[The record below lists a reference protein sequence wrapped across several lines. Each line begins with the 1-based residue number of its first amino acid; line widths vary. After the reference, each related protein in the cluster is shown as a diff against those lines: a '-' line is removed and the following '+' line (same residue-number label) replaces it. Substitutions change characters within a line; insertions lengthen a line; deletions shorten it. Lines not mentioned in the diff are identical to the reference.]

1 LIKVYALTHPLIWLY
16 DIKESVTLGA
26 SLKRIAA
33 PAPAT
38 HPYEFAKAPSSAAR
52 ANKSP
57 ARNCR
62 TEDAM
67 VIREQREQRFSS
79 DQVRQVLDH
88 VLGDDLHAKRVASLS
103 DATLGV
109 LRSSSLA
116 VCAIGQG
123 LAAARGL
130 NPKHATKQV
139 DRLLSNPKINVDDIL
154 ARWVPY
160 IVGARTAIVVA
171 MDWTDFDADK
181 QATIMLS
188 LITDHGRATPL
199 VWLTV
204 DKRTLKDNRSLYE
217 HRVLVRLGE
226 FLPAGIKVCVV
237 ADRGFGDQK
246 LYRMLNEELCFDY
259 VIRFRGNIAVT
270 AATGE
275 TRTAAA
281 WVREN
286 GRARVLRGAEVTADR
301 YRVGTVVCVQDPDMK
316 QAWCL
321 AASSSD
327 ASAKELTDFYGRRW
341 GIECSLRDT
350 KDLRFGMGM
359 GSMHVNSP
367 DRRDRLWLINA
378 FAVVLLTLLGAAG
391 EALGFDRML
400 KTNTAKRR
408 VHSLFRQGCIL
419 YDLIPMMPEVRL
431 RTLMQRF
438 SRMLLEQPLFADVFG
453 TV

>member
-1 LIKVYALTHPLIWLY
+1 
-16 DIKESVTLGA
+16 
-26 SLKRIAA
+26 
-33 PAPAT
+33 
-38 HPYEFAKAPSSAAR
+38 
-52 ANKSP
+52 
-57 ARNCR
+57 
-62 TEDAM
+62 M
-67 VIREQREQRFSS
+67 VIREQRLSS
-79 DQVRQVLDH
+79 NQIKQVLAG
-88 VLGDDLHAKRVASLS
+88 VLGADLHAKRVASLS

-109 LRSSSLA
+109 LRSASLA

-123 LAAARGL
+123 LAAARAL

-154 ARWVPY
+154 ASWVPY
-160 IVGARTAIVVA
+160 IVGARSSIVVA
-171 MDWTDFDADK
+171 LDWTDFDADN

-217 HRVLVRLGE
+217 HRVLVRLAE
-226 FLPAGIKVCVV
+226 LLPADTKVCVV

-246 LYRMLNEELCFDY
+246 LYRVLTEELCFDY

-270 AATGE
+270 AVTGE

-281 WVREN
+281 WVPAS
-286 GRARVLRGAEVTADR
+286 GRARVLRAAAVTADR
-301 YRVGTVVCVQDPDMK
+301 YPVGTVVCVQDPDMK

-321 AASSSD
+321 AASSTD
-327 ASAKELTDFYGRRW
+327 ATAKHLIGYYGRRW
-341 GIECSLRDT
+341 GIECGLRDT

-359 GSMHVNSP
+359 GVMHVKSP
-367 DRRDRLWLINA
+367 ERRDRLWLINA

-391 EALGFDRML
+391 EALGYDRML

-408 VHSLFRQGCIL
+408 VHSLFRQGCML
-419 YDLIPMMPEVRL
+419 YDLIPTMPETRL
-431 RTLMQRF
+431 RPLTQRF
-438 SRMLLEQPLFADVFG
+438 AQMLQNQPLFADLVG
-453 TV
+453 PV

>member
-1 LIKVYALTHPLIWLY
+1 
-16 DIKESVTLGA
+16 
-26 SLKRIAA
+26 
-33 PAPAT
+33 
-38 HPYEFAKAPSSAAR
+38 
-52 ANKSP
+52 
-57 ARNCR
+57 
-62 TEDAM
+62 M
-67 VIREQREQRFSS
+67 VIREQRFSFNH
-79 DQVRQVLDH
+79 VRQVLGG
-88 VLGDDLHAKRVASLS
+88 VLDEDLHAKRVDSLCG
-103 DATLGV
+103 ATLGV
-109 LRSSSLA
+109 LRSSALA

-154 ARWVPY
+154 TRWVPY
-160 IVGARTAIVVA
+160 VVGARTAIVA
-171 MDWTDFDADK
+171 ALDWTDFDADN

-204 DKRTLKDNRSLYE
+204 DKRTLKDNRSLFE
-217 HRVLVRLGE
+217 HRVLVRLAE
-226 FLPAGIKVCVV
+226 LLPAATKVCIV

-246 LYRMLNEELCFDY
+246 LYRMLTEELCFDY

-270 AATGE
+270 ATTGE

-281 WVREN
+281 WVRAN
-286 GRARVLRGAEVTADR
+286 GRARVLRGAMVTADR
-301 YRVGTVVCVQDPDMK
+301 YPVGTVVCVQDPDMK

-321 AASSSD
+321 AASSGT
-327 ASAKELTDFYGRRW
+327 APAKELIGYYGRRW
-341 GIECSLRDT
+341 GIECGLRDT

-359 GSMHVNSP
+359 GSMHVKTP

-391 EALGFDRML
+391 EALGYDRML

-408 VHSLFRQGCIL
+408 VHSVFRQGCML
-419 YDLIPMMPEVRL
+419 YDLIPMMPEARL
-431 RTLMQRF
+431 RPLTERF
-438 SRMLLEQPLFADVFG
+438 SQMLQQQLLFADVFG
-453 TV
+453 PV

>member
-1 LIKVYALTHPLIWLY
+1 
-16 DIKESVTLGA
+16 
-26 SLKRIAA
+26 
-33 PAPAT
+33 
-38 HPYEFAKAPSSAAR
+38 
-52 ANKSP
+52 
-57 ARNCR
+57 
-62 TEDAM
+62 M
-67 VIREQREQRFSS
+67 VIREQREHRFSS

-171 MDWTDFDADK
+171 LDWTDFDADK

-226 FLPAGIKVCVV
+226 LLPAGIKVCVV

-270 AATGE
+270 AITGE

-281 WVREN
+281 WVRGN
-286 GRARVLRGAEVTADR
+286 GRARVLRSAEVTADR

-321 AASSSD
+321 AASSSN

-438 SRMLLEQPLFADVFG
+438 SQMLLEQPLFADVFG